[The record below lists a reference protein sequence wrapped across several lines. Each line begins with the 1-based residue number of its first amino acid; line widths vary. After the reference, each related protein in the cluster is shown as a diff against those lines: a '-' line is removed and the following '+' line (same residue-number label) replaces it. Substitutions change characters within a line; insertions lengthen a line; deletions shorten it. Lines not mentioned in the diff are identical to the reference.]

1 MVSVPVCQSVPVFPH
16 HLDDLFFLFLVP
28 AVSQNVFR
36 SVPDVPVCPLL
47 HEPVFRFLLPVS
59 LYEPVF
65 LHRSDGSV
73 LLPDVCPHRLDDPGS
88 VPDVPVPVPDVF
100 PAVCCCSLNSV
111 GELQMQDFS
120 SLEHP
125 LFLLFYLQPSQH
137 LCQLLLF

>member
-16 HLDDLFFLFLVP
+16 HSDVLFFLFLIP
-28 AVSQNVFR
+28 AVSQTVLR

-65 LHRSDGSV
+65 LHHSNGSV
-73 LLPDVCPHRLDDPGS
+73 LLPGVFHHRLDDPGS
-88 VPDVPVPVPDVF
+88 VPDVPVPVVF

-125 LFLLFYLQPSQH
+125 LILLIYLQPSQH

>member
-1 MVSVPVCQSVPVFPH
+1 MVSVPVCQNVPVFPH
-16 HLDDLFFLFLVP
+16 HSDGLFFLFLVP

-65 LHRSDGSV
+65 LHHSDGSV
-73 LLPDVCPHRLDDPGS
+73 LLPGVFHHRLDDPGS
-88 VPDVPVPVPDVF
+88 VPDVPVPDVF

>member
-1 MVSVPVCQSVPVFPH
+1 MVSVPVCQNVPVFPH
-16 HLDDLFFLFLVP
+16 HSDGLFFLFLIP

-59 LYEPVF
+59 LCEPVF

-88 VPDVPVPVPDVF
+88 VPDVPVPDVF

-137 LCQLLLF
+137 LCRLLLF